1 MNVKDIYRLFQK
13 TKGIVTDTRKS
24 VKDSFFVALR
34 GINFDGNNYAEE
46 AIENG
51 AIYALVNKINIS
63 KTNDRFIYVKDTLK
77 TLQELANYHRKDL
90 NTKIIALTGS
100 NGKTTTKELI
110 SEILSK
116 EYKIFATKGNF
127 NNQIGVPLSLL
138 SIPKGSKYAVIELGA
153 NRLGEIYDLCKI
165 VEPDIGIITN
175 FGHAHIKGFGSLEGV
190 IKGKSELYNYI
201 IEKKGRIF
209 INLDDSIQKKWTKYN
224 LNSTYG
230 QSLKANYQIK
240 HIKEKGKP
248 TIIEFESTTIE
259 SQLFGDYNFSNI
271 AASIAIS
278 KFLGIQNK
286 KIKNA
291 IESYKPNNNRSQII
305 NKKDNKIL
313 LDAYNANPSSMI
325 ASISSFVENNSK
337 NKIAVIGDMLELGSY
352 EEKGHIRIINLLE
365 KSSFEEIIL
374 IGKLFFKFSKK
385 MNSNKNDMHFFKKK
399 IEAINYLKK
408 RRLKNKNILI
418 KGSRKIKLED
428 IIEYF

>member
-1 MNVKDIYRLFQK
+1 MNVIDIYRLFQK
-13 TKGIVTDTRKS
+13 TKGVVTDTRKS
-24 VKDSFFVALR
+24 VKNSFFIALK
-34 GINFDGNNYAEE
+34 GINFDGNSFAEK

-51 AIYALVNKINIS
+51 AIYALVDKKMVS
-63 KTNDRFIYVKDTLK
+63 KATDRFIYVKDTLK
-77 TLQELANYHRKDL
+77 TLQELANYHRRNL
-90 NTKIIALTGS
+90 NTKIVALTGS

-116 EYKIFATKGNF
+116 EYKIFATKGNL
-127 NNQIGVPLSLL
+127 NNHIGVPLSLL

-153 NRLGEIYDLCKI
+153 NHLGEISSLCKI

-175 FGHAHIKGFGSLEGV
+175 FGHAHIEGFGSIEGV

-201 IEKKGRIF
+201 VEKKGRIF
-209 INLDDSIQKKWTKYN
+209 INLDDPIQKKWIKYK

-230 QSLKANYQIK
+230 QNLKANYHIK
-240 HIKEKGKP
+240 QIKEKGKAI
-248 TIIEFESTTIE
+248 IIEFERLIIE

-271 AASIAIS
+271 AASIGIS
-278 KFLGIQNK
+278 KFLGIQNE

-291 IESYKPNNNRSQII
+291 IESYRPNNNRSQII
-305 NKKDNKIL
+305 NKKNNKIL

-325 ASISSFVENNSK
+325 ASISSFVQNNSK
-337 NKIAVIGDMLELGSY
+337 NRIAVIGDMLELGSY
-352 EEKGHIRIINLLE
+352 EEEGHIRTINLLE
-365 KSSFEEIIL
+365 KSFFEEIIF

-385 MNSNKNDMHFFKKK
+385 MNDNKNDMHFFEKK

-408 RRLKNKNILI
+408 RKFENKNIFI